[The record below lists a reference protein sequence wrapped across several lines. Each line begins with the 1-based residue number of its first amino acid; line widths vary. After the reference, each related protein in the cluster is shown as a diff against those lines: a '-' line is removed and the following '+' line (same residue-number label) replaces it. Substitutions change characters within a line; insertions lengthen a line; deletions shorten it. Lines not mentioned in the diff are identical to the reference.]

1 MKQLNDFENVY
12 FIGAGGIGMSAIARY
27 FLALGKEVAGYDRTA
42 TPLTSHL
49 EEEGAH
55 LHFEDDVDLIPCN
68 MQDASR
74 TLVVYTPAIPKD
86 HSEWR
91 YFRDHEFTIMKRA
104 QVLGLITRSS
114 RGLCVAGT
122 HGKTSTSTMTAHL
135 LYQSSVGCTAFLGG
149 VSQNYSSNLL
159 LDTNS
164 PYTVIE
170 ADEFDRSFHQLS
182 PWMSVITS
190 DDPDHLDIYGDEAH
204 YKEAFSQYTQ
214 LIRPGGALIMHE
226 GLTITPQVQEGVHI
240 YTYGRTSGDF
250 HAANERI
257 GHGTIIIDFVGPD
270 ITIKDVE
277 LGVPVTINID
287 NGVAAMALA
296 YMNGVSPNEIQTGM
310 KSFRGIERRFDF
322 RLKTEAITLLSDY
335 AHHPSEIKQSIASV
349 RALYPEKKITVIFQP
364 HLYSRT
370 QDFYPGFATS
380 LSAADEVILLPI
392 YPARELPIPGVSS
405 QLILERIHPSIPCE
419 LSTKKNLLETLKKR
433 DLDVVITLGAGD
445 IEDECDSIQK
455 MLEARYL

>member
-27 FLALGKEVAGYDRTA
+27 FLALNKAVAGYDRTA
-42 TPLTSHL
+42 TPLTARL
-49 EEEGAH
+49 EEEGAV
-55 LHFEDDVDLIPCN
+55 LHFEDDIKLIPN
-68 MQDASR
+68 DMQDASR

-86 HSEWR
+86 HSEWA
-91 YFRDHEFTIMKRA
+91 YFRENGFTIMKRA

-114 RGLCVAGT
+114 KGICVAGT
-122 HGKTSTSTMTAHL
+122 HGKTSTSTMAAHL
-135 LYQSSVGCTAFLGG
+135 FYQSEVGCTAFLGG
-149 VSQNYSSNLL
+149 VSQNYQSNLL
-159 LDTNS
+159 LDTES

-204 YKEAFSQYTQ
+204 YKEAFTAYTR

-226 GLTITPQVQEGVHI
+226 STTIQPDIQDGVSI

-250 HAANERI
+250 HAVNERI
-257 GHGTIIIDFVGPD
+257 GDGKIIIDFVGPD
-270 ITIKDVE
+270 ITIQDVE
-277 LGVPVTINID
+277 LGVPVAINID

-296 YMNGVSPNEIQTGM
+296 YLCGVTPEEIQAGM
-310 KSFRGIERRFDF
+310 QSFRGIERRFDF
-322 RLKTEAITLLSDY
+322 RLKTDAITMLSDY
-335 AHHPSEIKQSIASV
+335 AHHPSEIKHSLASV
-349 RALYPEKKITVIFQP
+349 RALYPEKKMTVIFQP

-370 QDFYPGFATS
+370 QDFYPGFAES
-380 LSAADEVILLPI
+380 LSAADEVILMPI

-405 QLILERIHPSIPCE
+405 QLILDKMPPATPCE
-419 LSTKKNLLETLKKR
+419 IVPREQLLATLQAR
-433 DLDVVITLGAGD
+433 DLEIVITLGAGD
-445 IEDECDSIQK
+445 IEDECASIEQ
-455 MLEARYL
+455 MLQERYL

>member
-1 MKQLNDFENVY
+1 
-12 FIGAGGIGMSAIARY
+12 
-27 FLALGKEVAGYDRTA
+27 
-42 TPLTSHL
+42 
-49 EEEGAH
+49 
-55 LHFEDDVDLIPCN
+55 

-114 RGLCVAGT
+114 KGLCVAGT

-250 HAANERI
+250 HATNERI
-257 GHGTIIIDFVGPD
+257 GHGTIIIDFIGPD

-296 YMNGVSPNEIQTGM
+296 YMNGVSPKEIQTGM

-335 AHHPSEIKQSIASV
+335 AHHPSEIKQSIASI

-419 LSTKKNLLETLKKR
+419 LSTKKDLLDTLKKR

-445 IEDECDSIQK
+445 IEDECDSIKK
-455 MLEARYL
+455 MLEVRYL